1 VTLKS
6 SRPPAGGLALNYD
19 KITGSAKPSI
29 SLLKENKMIDIIID
43 ISKIGIR
50 SIFTAKKYDTQ
61 ILDEDLR
68 RILFIRNYIEESLL
82 FVKETYE
89 EVDAKVYFNELKKY
103 ALELFVKQCEVA
115 ISDEERNSEDFSF
128 ENHKEEDA
136 KFFNYIYDNLKYPE

>member
-1 VTLKS
+1 MGCLRHKTVLLPHFVVIVTLKS

-61 ILDEDLR
+61 ILDE
-68 RILFIRNYIEESLL
+68 YCLL
-82 FVKETYE
+82 E
-89 EVDAKVYFNELKKY
+89 
-103 ALELFVKQCEVA
+103 
-115 ISDEERNSEDFSF
+115 I
-128 ENHKEEDA
+128 
-136 KFFNYIYDNLKYPE
+136 I